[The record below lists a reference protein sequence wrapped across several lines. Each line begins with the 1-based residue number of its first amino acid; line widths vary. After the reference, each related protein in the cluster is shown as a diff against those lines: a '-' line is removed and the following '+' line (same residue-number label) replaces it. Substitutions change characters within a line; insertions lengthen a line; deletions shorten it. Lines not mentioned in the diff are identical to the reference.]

1 MQDFVSLCRGGKL
14 RGMGKAVTHAVARW
28 LSSMSEYHAV
38 KYGAESQSMSLR
50 DLYRLSRPK
59 LSATSTANAVARALV
74 KGDYSL
80 LPQDSQLLGYQAFK
94 AAAGIGALEEAL
106 ALVARHRLPWE
117 VVTGQFKD
125 LSDEQQTT
133 LWRTMLYQMPYMA
146 EVRNLNNMVRYHVT
160 DDPEALEYI
169 VTTLSDPERVAHSKQ
184 LPFRFYSAMKAITT
198 ARAESSTPEQKNAVV
213 AIEAALQTALEL
225 SFTSMPEL
233 GASVL
238 IANDI
243 SGSMSSRPSP
253 KSDMTMAEIAGIF
266 AAAVFKKAEHGAIV
280 SFNQEAVP
288 RTVGTNMSLADIAKA
303 VSQGTGGTSLSAPLE
318 YAFGEKSK
326 RVYDTAIFITD
337 SESWYDHL
345 TRNRGALDQIREY
358 KKRVNANLLCFF
370 VQLLP
375 YKHAV
380 VPQEE
385 PGCFYL
391 YGWNAGMLSF
401 IAQTRSGGQA
411 QVDAVRQV
419 SVL

>member
-1 MQDFVSLCRGGKL
+1 
-14 RGMGKAVTHAVARW
+14 MGKTVTHAVARW
-28 LSSMSEYHAV
+28 LSSMSEYHAI

-59 LSATSTANAVARALV
+59 LPATSSANAVARAIV

-80 LPQDSQLLGYQAFK
+80 LPEDSQLLGYQSFK
-94 AAAGIGALEEAL
+94 TAAAEGKLEDAL
-106 ALVARHRLPWE
+106 ALVERHRLPWE
-117 VVTGQFKD
+117 LVAGQFKG
-125 LSDEQQTT
+125 LTDEQQPT

-146 EVRNLNNMVRYHVT
+146 LIRNLNNLVRYHVT
-160 DDPEALEYI
+160 DDLESLQYI
-169 VTTLSDPERVAHSKQ
+169 TTTLSDPERVAHSKQ
-184 LPFRFYSAMKAITT
+184 LPFRFYSAIK
-198 ARAESSTPEQKNAVV
+198 
-213 AIEAALQTALEL
+213 AIEAGPGKSATPDQQSAIAALEAALNTALEL
-225 SFTSMPEL
+225 SFASMPEL
-233 GASVL
+233 GTHVL
-238 IANDI
+238 VANDV
-243 SGSMSSRPSP
+243 SGSMAAKPSA

-266 AAAVFKKAEHGAIV
+266 AAAAFKKAEDCSIV
-280 SFNQEAVP
+280 SFNQGAIP
-288 RTVGTNMSLADIAKA
+288 RKVNKNMNLADIART
-303 VSQGTGGTSLSAPLE
+303 VSEGTGGTSLSAPLD
-318 YAFGEKSK
+318 YAFGEKSQ

-358 KKRVNANLLCFF
+358 KKRVNASLLCFF

-391 YGWNAGMLSF
+391 YGWNAGMLSY
-401 IAQTRSGGQA
+401 IAHMRSGGQA